1 MENGHFF
8 DFLAQTA

>member
-1 MENGHFF
+1 MANGHFF